1 MHQVT
6 IVIPHF
12 NGIERI
18 KECLDSLSVQTFQ
31 DFKIVI
37 VDNKSTDGSQ
47 DFLRNNYSQVELLE
61 LEKNT
66 GFAYA
71 VNRGIDWAIKSGS
84 EYVFVLNNDTI
95 LDLKCLEQLVLGLEK
110 YPHASSVQPKILN
123 AFHKDRVDSM
133 GIVVT
138 HDMSALN
145 KYQSA
150 YDRDMASDDQEIL
163 GATGCAALYRAG
175 ALRAIQFSDGN
186 YFDETYFAFYEDVDM
201 SFRLRYQGFTSWCIP
216 SAVLYHAHS
225 ATAISYSGFKSF
237 HIHRNHLY
245 NVIKDMPFPKIL
257 SMFWRIP
264 FRYILLLSSIVVK
277 KGPSH
282 RLGKNV
288 GKSHMIS
295 MVIRSWWDFFKSLPV
310 LISKRRFIMDK
321 KKVSLHD
328 AKQWFEKFGVPMD
341 KTIYEE
347 RI

>member
-6 IVIPHF
+6 IAIPHY

-18 KECLDSLSVQTFQ
+18 KECLDSLIVQTFQ
-31 DFKIVI
+31 NFKVVVI
-37 VDNKSTDGSQ
+37 DNNSTDGSQ
-47 DFLRNNYSQVELLE
+47 GFLRNNYAHVELIE

-66 GFAYA
+66 GFAFA
-71 VNRGIDWAIKSGS
+71 VNRGIDYAIKNKS

-95 LDLKCLEQLVLGLEK
+95 LDQKCLEQLIQGLEK
-110 YPHASSVQPKILN
+110 YPNASSVQPKILN

-138 HDMSALN
+138 CDMSALN

-150 YDRDMASDDQEIL
+150 YDRDMNIMDQEIF
-163 GATGCAALYRAG
+163 GTTGCAALYRTN
-175 ALRAIQFSDGN
+175 ALQAIRFPNGN
-186 YFDETYFAFYEDVDM
+186 YFDESYFAYYEDVDI

-225 ATAISYSGFKSF
+225 ATGISYSGFKSF
-237 HIHRNHLY
+237 YIHRNHLY
-245 NVIKDMPFPKIL
+245 NMAKDMPFPKVL

-264 FRYILLLSSIVVK
+264 FRYILLVSSIVVK

-282 RLGKNV
+282 RLGQNV
-288 GKSHMIS
+288 GKLHMVS
-295 MVIRSWWDFFKSLPV
+295 MVFRSWLDFFKSLPS
-310 LISKRRFIMDK
+310 LIQKRWFIMSK
-321 KKVSLHD
+321 KKVSSHD
-328 AKQWFEKFGVPMD
+328 ACEWFERFEVSLE

-347 RI
+347 RL